1 MAPNGMWTT
10 GTTRKSDCHAAVM
23 AAAVV
28 SAVVVSGVV
37 DPAAVVPGPVLVV
50 PDPAAVV
57 SDRVF
62 AAGSSAAVTSAAPA
76 AAACGGTRAGSAQ
89 SKSISAPRFPAK
101 TSARAA
107 ISVLCRSSAARK
119 TSARLAAYSSSAH
132 GAEVSRHS
140 ISAASS
146 VSAWAGPSGT

>member
-10 GTTRKSDCHAAVM
+10 GTTRKSDCHAAAM
-23 AAAVV
+23 AAV
-28 SAVVVSGVV
+28 GE
-37 DPAAVVPGPVLVV
+37 
-50 PDPAAVV
+50 
-57 SDRVF
+57 
-62 AAGSSAAVTSAAPA
+62 SAAVALDA
-76 AAACGGTRAGSAQ
+76 AALPPDAVPVSVSVSVSACAGAGAGAGAGSAQ
-89 SKSISAPRFPAK
+89 SRSISAPRLPAK

-146 VSAWAGPSGT
+146 VSA